1 MRKVLSA
8 TLLIAAFALAFT
20 IVPLSHAQS
29 AILDLPRDS
38 QRAEVMQKV
47 GITNIT
53 IIYHRPLVKGRKV
66 FGGLE
71 PYGKVWRTGANE
83 NTTIEFSDP
92 VSIEGKPLAKGIYGL
107 HMIPS
112 EGDWTVIFSKNST
125 SWGSFS
131 YKEAE
136 DALRVTVKSHPDEM
150 HEAPTFDCDD
160 PKPNA
165 APVTM
170 RWDKVAV
177 PFKVEVDTPKIVAE
191 SLQKQL
197 RGRAQYEWQAGDEAA
212 TYLADNKLS

>member
-1 MRKVLSA
+1 MRKVLSP

-29 AILDLPRDS
+29 AILDFPRDS

-92 VSIEGKPLAKGIYGL
+92 VSIEGKPLAKGVYGL
-107 HMIPS
+107 HMIPNQDS
-112 EGDWTVIFSKNST
+112 WTVIFSKANT
-125 SWGSFS
+125 GWGSFT

-136 DALRVTVKSHPDEM
+136 DALRVTVKSHPGEM
-150 HEAPTFDCDD
+150 HEALTYDFDD

-165 APVTM
+165 TTITM

-177 PFKVEVDTPKIVAE
+177 PFKVEVDTPK
-191 SLQKQL
+191 
-197 RGRAQYEWQAGDEAA
+197 
-212 TYLADNKLS
+212 